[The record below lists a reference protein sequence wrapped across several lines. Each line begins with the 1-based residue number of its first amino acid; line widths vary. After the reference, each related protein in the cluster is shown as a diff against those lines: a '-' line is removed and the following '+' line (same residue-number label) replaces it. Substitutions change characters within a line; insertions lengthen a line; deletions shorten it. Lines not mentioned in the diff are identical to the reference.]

1 MFIPRTLS
9 FLENDQEEI
18 EERFESL
25 LYRLYFMKENL
36 RNKRKLLHMTK
47 CSLRTYIRVQYLLGE
62 PL

>member
-18 EERFESL
+18 EERFDSL
-25 LYRLYFMKENL
+25 LYRLYFMKENMK
-36 RNKRKLLHMTK
+36 NKRKLLQMTK
-47 CSLRTYIRVQYLLGE
+47 CSLRTYIRVRYLLGE

>member
-36 RNKRKLLHMTK
+36 RNKRKLLHM
-47 CSLRTYIRVQYLLGE
+47 
-62 PL
+62 